1 MNLRGFSQNLQFD
14 PPTMRYKRITM
25 VTVPQNQEFQ
35 NDSLRYENLQERGK
49 MKNHFYDY
57 LCMILIL
64 RVKTLN
70 MQVKKSTNIYLNIY
84 ISKQLVVLW

>member
-1 MNLRGFSQNLQFD
+1 
-14 PPTMRYKRITM
+14 M
-25 VTVPQNQEFQ
+25 VTVPQNREFQ

-57 LCMILIL
+57 LCMIQIL
-64 RVKTLN
+64 LVKTLN

>member
-1 MNLRGFSQNLQFD
+1 MNLRVFL
-14 PPTMRYKRITM
+14 PKICTPLTIRHKRVTM

-35 NDSLRYENLQERGK
+35 NDSLRYENLQKRRK

-57 LCMILIL
+57 LCTIQIL

-70 MQVKKSTNIYLNIY
+70 MQVKKVQIYQQVTLFQA
-84 ISKQLVVLW
+84 KQ

>member
-14 PPTMRYKRITM
+14 LPTMRYKRITM
-25 VTVPQNQEFQ
+25 VTVSQNQEFQ
-35 NDSLRYENLQERGK
+35 NDNLRYENLQERGK

-57 LCMILIL
+57 LCMIQIL

>member
-14 PPTMRYKRITM
+14 SPTIRHKRITM

-57 LCMILIL
+57 LCMIQIL

-70 MQVKKSTNIYLNIY
+70 MQVKKSTNIYLY
-84 ISKQLVVLW
+84 I